1 MVPLWSKTSRQMRQ
15 WLDRLPTEPTTP
27 VFPNRLGT
35 RLSRFGIEKRLSEV
49 ARKAAQVCP
58 SLRGRRVSPHLF
70 RHTTAMHLLQSG
82 VDITA
87 IALWLGHESPL
98 TTHKYIE
105 ADLEMKKKTL
115 HHLKEPKVKPATYH
129 PKDGLLAFLEAL

>member
-1 MVPLWSKTSRQMRQ
+1 MMAFDYAQNGEPGNGVGLHYSTFRPLPSKPPLQIKDLLREDFQTGGRIR
-15 WLDRLPTEPTTP
+15 E
-27 VFPNRLGT
+27 VGLG
-35 RLSRFGIEKRLSEV
+35 
-49 ARKAAQVCP
+49 Q
-58 SLRGRRVSPHLF
+58 RRVSPHVF
-70 RHTTAMHLLQSG
+70 RHTTAMHLLQAG

-115 HHLKEPKVKPATYH
+115 LRLKEPKTKPATFQ
-129 PKDGLLAFLEAL
+129 PKDALLAFLEAV